1 MPGVPGVPKR
11 SSWVTTPYPVR
22 CAGRQAIVSLPGHIE
37 VPNTG
42 QILGE
47 LLSVINRG
55 AATLIADV
63 TARVNRGTAGS
74 RVWAMRLS
82 GTAGHLMRAGQCS
95 TSSRPSSV
103 VR

>member
-1 MPGVPGVPKR
+1 
-11 SSWVTTPYPVR
+11 VTTPYPVR
-22 CAGRQAIVSLPGHIE
+22 CAGRQAIVTLPEHID
-37 VPNTG
+37 VSNTG
-42 QILGE
+42 QIREE

-74 RVWAMRLS
+74 RAWARRVS
-82 GTAGHLMRAGQCS
+82 GTAGHFIRAGQCS